1 MNAVII
7 EDESSA
13 SRGLTLILN
22 EVDPEIKII
31 AVLETI
37 SETVDWFMKNQKPEL
52 VFMDIHLA
60 DGSAFEIFNRVKITA
75 PIIFTTAYDEYALKA
90 FKVNSIDYLV
100 KPIDKTSVK
109 NALDK
114 LKALTSTDSINL
126 SIQKMLDGMKV
137 TAKAY
142 QTNFLLPI
150 SGDKLFPLSVNDIA
164 YIYINNGVVKSIL
177 FNRKS
182 CTMQNTL
189 DELCE
194 LLNPA
199 DFFRANR
206 QYIISRKA
214 IVDIDLWF
222 GSKLSVN
229 LIVPVGEKIIISKL
243 RAPEFK
249 QWFLNS

>member
-22 EVDPEIKII
+22 EVDPGIKII

-37 SETVDWFMKNQKPEL
+37 SETVDWFRANKKPDL

-114 LKALTSTDSINL
+114 FKALTSTVSINL
-126 SIQKMLDGMKV
+126 SIQKMLDGMKGTV
-137 TAKAY
+137 KAY

-164 YIYINNGVVKSIL
+164 YIYINNGVVKSVL
-177 FNRKS
+177 FNHKS
-182 CTMQNTL
+182 CIMQNTL

-229 LIVPVGEKIIISKL
+229 LIVPAGEKIIISKL